1 MKKQIEYISYGIYN
15 KTIMNLKGFKE
26 KEKKSYARK
35 KFISAQKG
43 NDKIAELL
51 KQENPFMIAR
61 YGAVELAVMRQCE
74 EIILG
79 IRNKMRQE
87 LRNQFHMC
95 AGFFPNDEEKIFKF
109 FQMMRED
116 SSQVDLFGTW
126 FNPMENYFIAQY
138 NESAICTPLV
148 GLEPWYYDNPWS
160 EYLKEKKVLVVHPF
174 EKTIQEQYNNRMQVY
189 PNGLLPKFKLSTVK
203 AVQTIAGEN
212 NDQFSDWFEALEYMF
227 EQSMEKDFDI
237 AIIGCGAY
245 GFPLAA
251 KIKREGKQAIHLG
264 GATQLLFGIKGKRW
278 DEKPEVAKLYNDFWC
293 RPSVEETVKNKD
305 IVEGGCYW

>member
-26 KEKKSYARK
+26 KEKKSYAQK

-43 NDKIAELL
+43 NDIIAELL
-51 KQENPFMIAR
+51 QKDNPFMIAR
-61 YGAVELAVMRQCE
+61 YGAVELAVMRQCQ

-79 IRNKMRQE
+79 IRNKVKQE
-87 LRNQFHMC
+87 LRNQFQMC
-95 AGFFPNDEEKIFKF
+95 AGFFPNNEEKIFKF

-116 SSQVDLFGTW
+116 SGQVDLFGTW
-126 FNPMENYFIAQY
+126 YNPMENYFIAKY
-138 NESAICTPLV
+138 NKTAMCTPLV

-160 EYLKEKKVLVVHPF
+160 KYLKGKKVLVIHPF
-174 EKTIQEQYNNRMQVY
+174 EKTIQKQYNNRMQIY
-189 PNGLLPKFKLSTVK
+189 PNGLLPTFELSTVK
-203 AVQTIAGEN
+203 AVQTIAGQN
-212 NDQFSDWFEALEYMF
+212 NDKFNDWFDALEYMF
-227 EQSMEKDFDI
+227 EQSMKKDFDV

-251 KIKREGKQAIHLG
+251 KIKREGKQVIHLG

-293 RPSVEETVKNKD
+293 RPSIEENVKNKD